1 MHCRAQ
7 CSAILPQNGGA
18 LCSTMQ
24 SLTVNPLSVA
34 KGKKLRLVI
43 DLRRVNNFLVRFKF
57 KYEDLRSLSHVLAC
71 FCFTKLLRPLVK
83 RSRSMSHSSFFH
95 LAIDLVRHLNSCS
108 GRRTP
113 IIPEWPS
120 ASFWPF
126 LSERSCQF
134 KSFVVDVF
142 ILPAITDLLLEA
154 PGQRQ
159 IYASW
164 LLFFEVARSSECWL
178 CA

>member
-57 KYEDLRSLSHVLAC
+57 KYEDLRSLSLVLEEGHWFFAC
-71 FCFTKLLRPLVK
+71 DLRSGYYYVDICVEHQTYLRFSWRFNGVPRYFASTVLPFGPSSTYFWFTKLLRPLVK
-83 RSRSMSHSSFFH
+83 RSRSMSHSSLVHFV
-95 LAIDLVRHLNSCS
+95 IDLVRHLNSCS
-108 GRRTP
+108 GRGTL

-120 ASFWPF
+120 ASF
-126 LSERSCQF
+126 
-134 KSFVVDVF
+134 
-142 ILPAITDLLLEA
+142 
-154 PGQRQ
+154 
-159 IYASW
+159 
-164 LLFFEVARSSECWL
+164 
-178 CA
+178 